1 MKALMLFFGL
11 CLGSPCFTA
20 IAEAGTE
27 LNFWHSYIHQPD
39 GVTHYSFHIA
49 NHKRGLFFGSCG
61 PSTRSLRWEYNVD
74 LSGSGPVYQ
83 KDQIAVTV
91 AGKPVAVGSGTIT
104 IDAQKQNGTMSLQ
117 LEHGAAKEEFVGNG
131 RWGIKRAR

>member
-1 MKALMLFFGL
+1 
-11 CLGSPCFTA
+11 
-20 IAEAGTE
+20 
-27 LNFWHSYIHQPD
+27 
-39 GVTHYSFHIA
+39 
-49 NHKRGLFFGSCG
+49 
-61 PSTRSLRWEYNVD
+61 VD